1 MDGELRAIF
10 RRRLSEFH
18 WNSIESASTGSGIPD
33 CEYCAP
39 CGQSGWIEHKQSSG
53 WAVEIRPAQVAW
65 LTRRARMGGRAFVA
79 VRRRTLA
86 GPRRGPAADELW
98 LVNAHASPR
107 LRAGG
112 LKALAGGD
120 IAYVGWGG
128 PAKWS
133 WSTVGLILRGVIIGN
148 GNDVGEQAE

>member
-10 RRRLSEFH
+10 RRRLPDFQ
-18 WNSIESASTGSGIPD
+18 WTSIESAATGSGIPD

-39 CGQSGWIEHKQSSG
+39 MGAQGWVEMKGTNG
-53 WAVEIRPAQVAW
+53 WSVEVRPCQVAW

-107 LRAGG
+107 LRAGD
-112 LKALAGGD
+112 LKALTGGD

-128 PAKWS
+128 PTKWN
-133 WSTVGLILRGVIIGN
+133 WNTVGLILRGAIVGN
-148 GNDVGEQAE
+148 GNNVGEQAE